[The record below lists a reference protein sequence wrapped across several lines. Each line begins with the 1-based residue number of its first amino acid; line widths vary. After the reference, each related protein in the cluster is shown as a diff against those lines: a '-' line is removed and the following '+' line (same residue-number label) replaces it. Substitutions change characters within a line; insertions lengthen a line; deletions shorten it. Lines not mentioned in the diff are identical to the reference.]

1 MGREPPRRLTKNMKL
16 VAQALALTGCCISCG
31 SYFTKRRTLYL
42 LLQMVTVSL
51 YGVQY
56 GLLGAPSG
64 VVNDLVCF
72 AKYLFVFLFLLH
84 GREAPRWGG
93 ILFAACSVLLG
104 AFAVRGVVDLVPI
117 LTALLFTYA
126 VWQKNPYVLR
136 GSAIA
141 CNAMWIWYNL
151 RAGAYVSAVY
161 SGVELV
167 MTGVTVVRL
176 LRAGRA
182 ASRVAPVPGAPDDAS
197 GDLPDPYAADTAEE
211 VPQHG
216 TGDGAEAVKN
226 TCDDNVVTAG
236 GAAAGAGEAA
246 PSAPAEATK
255 KS

>member
-1 MGREPPRRLTKNMKL
+1 
-16 VAQALALTGCCISCG
+16 
-31 SYFTKRRTLYL
+31 
-42 LLQMVTVSL
+42 MVTVSL

-117 LTALLFTYA
+117 VTALLFTYA

-136 GSAIA
+136 GCAIA

-176 LRAGRA
+176 LRAGRS
-182 ASRVAPVPGAPDDAS
+182 ASRVAPVSGAPDDAS
-197 GDLPDPYAADTAEE
+197 DDLPDSYAADTAEE
-211 VPQHG
+211 VTRRG
-216 TGDGAEAVKN
+216 VAGGAEAVE
-226 TCDDNVVTAG
+226 NVSARDITTPKEP
-236 GAAAGAGEAA
+236 AAVPGRK
-246 PSAPAEATK
+246 APADADGATK

>member
-1 MGREPPRRLTKNMKL
+1 MGREPPRRLKKNMKL

-197 GDLPDPYAADTAEE
+197 DDPLAPYADDTEE
-211 VPQHG
+211 E
-216 TGDGAEAVKN
+216 TAKN
-226 TCDDNVVTAG
+226 ICTDNVTMAKEN
-236 GAAAGAGEAA
+236 AAAVGEAA
-246 PSAPAEATK
+246 PSAPAEATE